1 MKKIF
6 YEFVALTLSIYN
18 NFFFKKLTIIGREK
32 IPKDGAI
39 IFSPNHQSAL
49 LDPLLVG
56 VTNGK
61 RVYSLTRS
69 DIFRKPFLWVLD
81 AMLTLPIY
89 RIRDGYEKLHRNKE
103 TFKICYNLLS
113 NKNNI
118 MIFSEGKHHDKYFLL
133 PISKGSSRIGLESLK
148 KFPKTKIY
156 LQAVGINYGSHI
168 HPYHNCT
175 IVYGDPIKLNKFVN
189 LYEKKPVEILNSV
202 RLKLEN
208 EMKKCLWLPNYSSEY
223 TIKRNL
229 INYKS
234 TKHEFKIL
242 KKKIFQKDN
251 KLKNNNSKT
260 VIEKNLITFFSIFNL
275 IPLILIS
282 SILKKFNDRVFHLS
296 IKYCVGFFI
305 FPLWWAI
312 VFFISVYF
320 LNLFSSIVIVLL
332 LVLFLFL
339 RQFLIIKYK

>member
-1 MKKIF
+1 MKNIF
-6 YEFVALTLSIYN
+6 YKFIVFTLSIYN
-18 NFFFKKLTIIGREK
+18 NFFFKKLTIIGKER

-61 RVYSLTRS
+61 RLYSLTRS
-69 DIFRKPFLWVLD
+69 DVFRKPFLWILD
-81 AMLTLPIY
+81 AMQTLPIY
-89 RIRDGYEKLHRNKE
+89 RIRDGYKKLHRNKE
-103 TFKICYNLLS
+103 TFEICYRLLK
-113 NKNNI
+113 NKNNL

-175 IVYGDPIKLNKFVN
+175 IVYGNPIKLNEFIN
-189 LYEKKPVEILNSV
+189 LYEKKSVDTLNKV
-202 RLKLEN
+202 KLKLEN
-208 EMKKCLWLPNYSSEY
+208 EMKKCLWLPNYSREY
-223 TIKRNL
+223 NIKRNL

-234 TKHEFKIL
+234 TQHEFKIL
-242 KKKIFQKDN
+242 KKKISKNDIT
-251 KLKNNNSKT
+251 LKNNNSKT
-260 VIEKNLITFFSIFNL
+260 VIEKIAITFFSIFNL
-275 IPLILIS
+275 IPLMLVNS
-282 SILKKFNDRVFHLS
+282 TLKKVDDRVFHLS
-296 IKYCVGFFI
+296 IKYFTGFFI
-305 FPLWWAI
+305 FPLWWTI
-312 VFFISVYF
+312 IFCISVYF
-320 LNLFSSIVIVLL
+320 LNLFLSIVIVSF
-332 LVLFLFL
+332 LVLFLFF